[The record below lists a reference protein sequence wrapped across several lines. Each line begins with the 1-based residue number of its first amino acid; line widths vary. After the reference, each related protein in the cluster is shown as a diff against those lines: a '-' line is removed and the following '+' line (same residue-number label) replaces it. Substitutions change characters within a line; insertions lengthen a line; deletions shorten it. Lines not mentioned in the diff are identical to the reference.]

1 MTAESLIGWHNM
13 TEADYHKDPCPE
25 PSLSASTAKALI
37 YGSPLHAWT
46 QHPKN
51 PAAEPWTPS
60 NLMNI
65 GKAVHA
71 AVFGGAKLAIIDAD
85 SFRTKAAKEERD
97 DALSDG
103 LIPILEKDVEV
114 INAMADICRHRFERL
129 YGGPQ
134 YHAERVAIWR
144 CPRTGGWR
152 RSMLDTSALEAPII
166 VDLKTTGGSVDD
178 ETVIKKIFADGHH
191 IQAAAYEE
199 AMETL
204 EPDWEGRVQFYF
216 QFQEQN
222 IPYAMSRPFHIGEM
236 GMTLGREQ
244 WRAAGAIWDACV
256 SQFDSIKAD
265 PEFDEKDPEAFA
277 QAFPAYGIKPQEAN
291 PPVWI
296 MSQWEMQ
303 KGVNELYQGVV

>member
-1 MTAESLIGWHNM
+1 MNEESLIGWHLM
-13 TEADYHKDPCPE
+13 KEANYHKDPCPT
-25 PSLSASTAKALI
+25 PSLSASTAKQLI

-46 QHPKN
+46 KHPKN
-51 PAAEPWTPS
+51 PAAEPWEPK
-60 NLMNI
+60 NVMNI

-71 AVFGGAKLAIIDAD
+71 AVFGGASLSIIEAD
-85 SFRTKAAKEERD
+85 SFRTKAAKEGRD
-97 DALSDG
+97 EALADG

-114 INAMADICRHRFERL
+114 INAMAEICRARFEDL
-129 YGGPQ
+129 YGGPE
-134 YHAERVAIWR
+134 YHSERVAIWK

-152 RSMLDTSALEAPII
+152 RSMLDTSALQAPII
-166 VDLKTTGGSVDD
+166 VDLKTTQGSVDD

-204 EPDWEGRVQFYF
+204 NPEWEGRVQFYF
-216 QFQEQN
+216 QYQEQN
-222 IPYAMSRPFHIGEM
+222 APFAMSRPFQIGEM

-244 WRAAGAIWDACV
+244 WRAAGALWDASV
-256 SQFDSIKAD
+256 ARLMQASEA
-265 PEFDEKDPEAFA
+265 EDEAAYDA
-277 QAFPAYGIKPQEAN
+277 AFPGYGINPQEAN

-303 KGVNELYQGVV
+303 KGVNELYEGVV